1 MLLHSLEFS
10 SCSKVCFLKDIRKIF
25 NNLLNLMR
33 LYKQYIMVYKK
44 TSMSKAASFN
54 KQILKFK
61 VFITIY
67 VFTFKI

>member
-1 MLLHSLEFS
+1 
-10 SCSKVCFLKDIRKIF
+10 
-25 NNLLNLMR
+25 MR